1 MSKTLD
7 CQSATQVIASAPG
20 IGILFAYGA
29 TVPTD
34 NSVGYAP
41 ACIFLDIDA
50 TTVNTVL
57 YVNVGTAALCNFDPL
72 KG

>member
-1 MSKTLD
+1 MSKTLVP
-7 CQSATQVIASAPG
+7 QSADQIVAHAPG

-29 TVPTD
+29 TVPSD

-57 YVNVGTAALCNFDPL
+57 YVNVGTAAASSFAPL